1 LDKWKNPVLSNEI
14 YGIGMKIGDLV
25 RLAAIYN
32 SDIGFVLY
40 VNEEGGTIK
49 VLLSSGD
56 IGWCVKSGCKVIN
69 ESG

>member
-1 LDKWKNPVLSNEI
+1 
-14 YGIGMKIGDLV
+14 MKVGDLV

-69 ESG
+69 ESR

>member
-1 LDKWKNPVLSNEI
+1 MVCLGKWNSQVLSNKKS
-14 YGIGMKIGDLV
+14 GIGMKVGDLV

-56 IGWCVKSGCKVIN
+56 IGWCVKSGCKVI
-69 ESG
+69 G